1 VKAIIDAAIERA
13 NVVIFALILI
23 LIAGTYAYVDIAKES
38 DPDINI
44 PIMYVSM
51 TLEGISPE
59 DAERL
64 LIRPMEKELR
74 AIEGIKE
81 MRSTAREGFAS
92 VLLEFD
98 AGFDAKKALQNVREK
113 VDIAKAEIPDE
124 TDEPTVNEVNVG
136 LFPVLVVM
144 LSGQVP
150 ERMLYKTARDLKDRL
165 EGLPGVLAADIVG
178 DRKEVLEVIVDPV
191 RLESYK
197 ISTTELLQT
206 ITLNNKLVAAGALDT
221 GSGRFSVKVPGLLKN
236 AADVL
241 DLPIKVAGDGVV
253 RIRDVTDV
261 RRTFKDAQTYARLDG
276 KPTVALEIKKR
287 LGFNVIDAIDDVR
300 AAVADEQKAWPASLE
315 VAFIQDKSKDI
326 RNMLT
331 DLTNSVIASVILVM
345 IMVLASLGLRSSG
358 IVGIAIPG
366 SFLIGI
372 LYLYAF
378 GFTINIV
385 VLFSLILAVGM
396 LVDGAVIVT
405 EFADRRMAEGRPRAE
420 AYAEASKRMAWPV
433 VASTATTTAAFLPL
447 LFWPGV
453 VGEFMKFLPITL
465 VVTLAGSLLMA
476 FVFVPAMGSKFGKL
490 GVSDQKHVRRL
501 AALEDGD
508 MSVIGGLTG
517 FYAKLLAALVAKP
530 WRAGAVVAATIALL
544 VGVQVYYADHGNGV
558 EFFPDVDPENAI
570 VLIHARGNLSVDEKD
585 KLVREVERRVRTLD
599 EFAAVYARVGSS
611 GSGNQQSEDTIG
623 TILLELKDWRE
634 RRRAS
639 AIIEDI
645 RARTADIAGV
655 VVEARKPEVG
665 PPTGKAVR
673 LQVSSRFPERIDAVV
688 QTIRDKLDTVADL
701 RNVEDSRPIP
711 GIEWQMTVDR
721 AQAGRFGADVATIGS
736 VVQMVTNGAKVGEY
750 RPNDVDEEVEI
761 RVRFP
766 LADRGINQLDT
777 LRVPTRDGIVP
788 ISNFVQRTA
797 APRVG
802 TIQRVDGK
810 RVVNVEAN
818 VAEGVNV
825 DSKIQEI
832 AAWLAT
838 VTLPPDVDVRFKG
851 QDEERRKAEAF
862 LSKAFMA
869 AIFLIAII
877 LVAEFNSFYYTLLV
891 LSAIIFSTIGV
902 TVGLIVTGQT
912 FGIVMTGVGI
922 IALAGVIVSNNIVL
936 IDTYAILR
944 RSGLG
949 AVEAAVRTGAQR
961 LRPVYLTA
969 FNGVIGLL
977 PMVLSLN
984 VDFVNRVL
992 EFGAPSTQWW
1002 VQLSTAVSS
1011 GLVFGTILTLIVTP
1025 CLLVLGEAVHAWVNR
1040 LFGRRGTP
1048 AAVAAAQPAE

>member
-1 VKAIIDAAIERA
+1 MKAIIDAAIERA
-13 NVVIFALILI
+13 SVVIFALLLI
-23 LIAGTYAYVDIAKES
+23 IGAGTISYLDIAKES
-38 DPDINI
+38 DPDVNI
-44 PIMYVSM
+44 PIIYVSM

-64 LIRPMEKELR
+64 LVRPMEQELR
-74 AIEGIKE
+74 SIEGVKE

-113 VDIAKAEIPDE
+113 VDIAKVDLPEE
-124 TDEPTVNEVNVG
+124 TDEPKVNEVNVG

-150 ERMLYKTARDLKDRL
+150 ERMLYKTARDVKDRL
-165 EGLPGVLAADIVG
+165 EGLPGVLSADVVG

-191 RLESYK
+191 QLESYK

-206 ITLNNKLVAAGALDT
+206 INLNNKLVAAGALDT
-221 GSGRFSVKVPGLLKN
+221 GSGRFAVKVPGLFKV

-241 DLPIKVAGDGVV
+241 DLPIKVSGDGVV
-253 RIRDVTDV
+253 RIRDVTEV
-261 RRTFKDAQTYARLDG
+261 RRTFKDAQNYARLDG
-276 KPTVALEIKKR
+276 TPTVAIEIRKR

-300 AAVADEQKAWPASLE
+300 KTVAEEQKVWPANLE
-315 VAFIQDKSKDI
+315 VAFIQDKSQDI

-331 DLTNSVIASVILVM
+331 DLTNSIIAAVLLVM
-345 IMVLASLGLRSSG
+345 IVVLAALGLRSAG
-358 IVGIAIPG
+358 IVGVAIPG

-372 LYLYAF
+372 LYLYTF

-385 VLFSLILAVGM
+385 VLFSLILSVGM

-405 EFADRRMAEGRPRAE
+405 EFADRRMAEGRPRGE
-420 AYAEASKRMAWPV
+420 AYAEAAKRMAWPV
-433 VASTATTTAAFLPL
+433 LASTATTIAAFLPL

-453 VGEFMKFLPITL
+453 VGQFMKFLPITL

-476 FVFVPAMGSKFGKL
+476 FVFIPALGSKFGKL
-490 GVSDQKHVRRL
+490 GVSDQKHVRRI
-501 AALEDGD
+501 AALEQGD
-508 MSVIGGLTG
+508 VETLGGFTG
-517 FYAKLLAALVAKP
+517 SYARFLHVLVAKP
-530 WRAGAVVAATIALL
+530 WRTFAVLMATVSLL
-544 VGVQVYYADHGNGV
+544 VGVQVYYAQHGNGV
-558 EFFPDVDPENAI
+558 EFFPDVDPDNAI
-570 VLIHARGNLSVDEKD
+570 VLVHARGNLSIDEKD
-585 KLVREVERRVRTLD
+585 KLVREVEARVRKLND
-599 EFAAVYARVGSS
+599 FAAVYTRVGAA
-611 GSGNQQSEDTIG
+611 GSNNQQSEDTVG
-623 TILLELKDWRE
+623 TLLLELKDWRE
-634 RRRAS
+634 RRTAT
-639 AIIEDI
+639 AILADVREL
-645 RARTADIAGV
+645 TKDIAGIY
-655 VVEARKPEVG
+655 VEARKPETG

-673 LQVSSRFPERIDAVV
+673 LQVASRFPERIDRVV

-701 RNVEDSRPIP
+701 RDIEDSRPIP
-711 GIEWQMTVDR
+711 GIEWQLAVDR

-766 LADRGINQLDT
+766 LHDRGINQLDT
-777 LRVPTRDGIVP
+777 LRVPTREGIVP
-788 ISNFVQRTA
+788 ISNFVQRTP

-818 VAEGVNV
+818 VADGVLV
-825 DSKIQEI
+825 DNKVQEI
-832 AAWLAT
+832 AAWLKT

-851 QDEERRKAEAF
+851 QDEEQRKAQAF
-862 LSKAFMA
+862 LSKAFTA
-869 AIFLIAII
+869 AIFLIFVI
-877 LVAEFNSFYYTLLV
+877 LVIEFNSFYYTLLV

-902 TVGLIVTGQT
+902 MIGLIVTGQP

-922 IALAGVIVSNNIVL
+922 ITLAGVIVNNNIVL

-961 LRPVYLTA
+961 LRPVFLTA
-969 FNGVIGLL
+969 FTAVVGLL

-984 VDFVNRVL
+984 VDFINRLL

-1011 GLVFGTILTLIVTP
+1011 GLIFGTVLTLVVTP
-1025 CLLVLGEAVHAWVNR
+1025 CLLVLGEAVSVRVRR
-1040 LFGRRGTP
+1040 LFRRVDH
-1048 AAVAAAQPAE
+1048 AVALPSAQPAE